1 MQTGTQIDGFLAL
14 TRTRRSIRQFKADPV
29 DDECVTQILEAAR
42 WAMSGGNSQ
51 PWQYLVIRKKETKEK
66 LAEIYSHY
74 REISLAIEL
83 TRLEEYRQPA
93 FRAPEG
99 GDAAEVSRSRF
110 TVWSGAPVVIAV
122 LGDRRLMQAS
132 TLAARLFEMHTFDQN
147 LACTAYA
154 IHLAAASL
162 GLGAQW
168 LSLLPPIAEAMKTAL
183 GVPLELTLFN
193 LNPIGYPAVAPV
205 SHRRELNDMVH
216 QEHYD
221 RAKFMSNDDIGK
233 EILKQRKQHAAGG
246 TYKVTRPASR

>member
-1 MQTGTQIDGFLAL
+1 MQIDGFLELA
-14 TRTRRSIRQFKADPV
+14 RKRRSIRQFKADPV
-29 DDECVTQILEAAR
+29 SDECINQILEAAR
-42 WAMSGGNSQ
+42 WAMSGGNGQ
-51 PWQYLVIRKKETKEK
+51 TWQYLVIKKKETKEK

-74 REISLAIEL
+74 REISLAVEL

-93 FRAPEG
+93 FRAPDG
-99 GDAAEVSRSRF
+99 GDAAETTRSRF

-147 LACTAYA
+147 LTCTAYA
-154 IHLAAASL
+154 IHLAAASQ

-168 LSLLPPIAEAMKTAL
+168 LSLLPPVAEAMKTAL

-193 LNPIGYPAVAPV
+193 LNPVGYPAVEPG
-205 SHRRELNDMVH
+205 SHRRELGDLVH

-221 RAKFMSNDDIGK
+221 MAKFMSNDDIR
-233 EILKQRKQHAAGG
+233 EFILNQRKQHAAGG
-246 TYKVTRPASR
+246 TYKVGAKEV